1 MATTKT
7 PPVVPA
13 TTSTATT
20 AASSNYP
27 GAFGLFKPS
36 SQAIRLAFV
45 PLLLI
50 YVILFA
56 IGIVVGIFS
65 GGNKDLADSLGSIL
79 NIVSQVITIPM
90 FSFIILYA
98 VRGTRK
104 ELRESFDY
112 ATQNILRF
120 FVANLLSVLAVLGGL
135 ILLVIPGILIAM
147 KFSMVNYIL
156 VDNPKMSGTE
166 ALSRS
171 WDMTKGHMGKIFGI
185 IGVSILMLLPIITI
199 VGIIATVILLVLY
212 AAAMPVLYNY
222 LVGKQ
227 KA

>member
-1 MATTKT
+1 MATTKN

-13 TTSTATT
+13 STSTTT
-20 AASSNYP
+20 ATVSNYP

-56 IGIVVGIFS
+56 IGIVIGLFS
-65 GGNKDLADSLGSIL
+65 GNNKDLADSLGSIL

-120 FVANLLSVLAVLGGL
+120 FIANLLAALAVIGGL
-135 ILLVIPGILIAM
+135 ILLIIPGILIAM
-147 KFSMVNYIL
+147 KFSMTNYIL

-185 IGVSILMLLPIITI
+185 IGVSILMLLPVITI

>member
-1 MATTKT
+1 MATTKN

-13 TTSTATT
+13 STSTATAT
-20 AASSNYP
+20 VSNYP

-56 IGIVVGIFS
+56 IGIVIGLFS
-65 GGNKDLADSLGSIL
+65 GNNKDLADSLGSIL

-120 FVANLLSVLAVLGGL
+120 FVANLLSALAVIGGL
-135 ILLVIPGILIAM
+135 ILLIIPGILIAM
-147 KFSMVNYIL
+147 KFSMTNYIL

-171 WDMTKGHMGKIFGI
+171 WDMTRGHMGKIFGI
-185 IGVSILMLLPIITI
+185 IGVSILMLLPVITI
-199 VGIIATVILLVLY
+199 VGIIATIILLVLY

-222 LVGKQ
+222 LVGK
-227 KA
+227 

>member
-20 AASSNYP
+20 AAASNYP

-56 IGIVVGIFS
+56 IGIVV
-65 GGNKDLADSLGSIL
+65 GSIL

-120 FVANLLSVLAVLGGL
+120 FVANLLSILAVLGGL

>member
-1 MATTKT
+1 MATTKN

-13 TTSTATT
+13 STSTAT
-20 AASSNYP
+20 AAVSNYP

-56 IGIVVGIFS
+56 IGIVIGLFS
-65 GGNKDLADSLGSIL
+65 GNNKDLADSLGSIL

-120 FVANLLSVLAVLGGL
+120 FIANLLAALAVIGGL
-135 ILLVIPGILIAM
+135 ILLIIPGILIAM
-147 KFSMVNYIL
+147 KFSMTNYIL

-185 IGVSILMLLPIITI
+185 IGVSILMLLPVITI

>member
-1 MATTKT
+1 MATTKN

-13 TTSTATT
+13 STSTATAT
-20 AASSNYP
+20 VSNYP

-56 IGIVVGIFS
+56 IGIVIGLFS
-65 GGNKDLADSLGSIL
+65 GNNKDLADSLGSIL

-120 FVANLLSVLAVLGGL
+120 FVANLLSALAVIGGL
-135 ILLVIPGILIAM
+135 ILLIIPGILIAM
-147 KFSMVNYIL
+147 KFSMTNYIL

-171 WDMTKGHMGKIFGI
+171 WDMTRGHMGKIFGI
-185 IGVSILMLLPIITI
+185 IGVSILMLLPVITI
-199 VGIIATVILLVLY
+199 VGIIATIILLVLY

>member
-1 MATTKT
+1 MATTKN

-13 TTSTATT
+13 STSTATAT
-20 AASSNYP
+20 VSNYP

-56 IGIVVGIFS
+56 IGIVIGLFS
-65 GGNKDLADSLGSIL
+65 GNNKDLADSLGSIL

-120 FVANLLSVLAVLGGL
+120 FVANLLAALAVIGGL
-135 ILLVIPGILIAM
+135 ILLIIPGILIAM
-147 KFSMVNYIL
+147 KFSMTNYIL

-185 IGVSILMLLPIITI
+185 IGVSVLMLLPVITI